1 MTGFDRKVL
10 HLFHESEAAVEV
22 TIEVDF
28 LGHGVWKKYE
38 AVTVPRGEYKYHVF
52 PPGFSAHWVRLS
64 PSRACTATAEFMY
77 T

>member
-28 LGHGVWKKYE
+28 LG
-38 AVTVPRGEYKYHVF
+38 T
-52 PPGFSAHWVRLS
+52 
-64 PSRACTATAEFMY
+64 ACGRSTRR
-77 T
+77 